1 MICRWLAL
9 TSKASAIAVNTQYA
23 FGYGLSYTTFN
34 VGQGKL
40 SAKSMKKDGKVTITV
55 PVTNTGKREGT
66 ETVQVYVKRL
76 DDAGAPIK
84 ALKGFQKL
92 SLKPGETKKAEIVLD
107 GEAFEYYNENIDEL
121 SVMSGRYKILYGTS
135 SLDKDLKSFDFTVK

>member
-1 MICRWLAL
+1 MP
-9 TSKASAIAVNTQYA
+9 SATVKN
-23 FGYGLSYTTFN
+23 
-34 VGQGKL
+34 
-40 SAKSMKKDGKVTITV
+40 GKVTVTV

-76 DDAGAPIK
+76 GDEGAPIK

-92 SLKPGETKKAEIVLD
+92 SLKAGETKTATIALD
-107 GEAFEYYNENIDEL
+107 GEAFEYYDEAIDEL
-121 SVMSGRYKILYGTS
+121 SVKPGQYKILYGTS